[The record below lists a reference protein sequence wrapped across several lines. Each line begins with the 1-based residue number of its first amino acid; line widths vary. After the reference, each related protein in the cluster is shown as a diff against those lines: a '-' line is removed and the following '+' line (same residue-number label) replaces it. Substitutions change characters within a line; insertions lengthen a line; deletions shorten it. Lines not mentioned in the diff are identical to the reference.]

1 MIKLKKLKEVRL
13 YGRTISELLDEF
25 QKFKGRDF
33 IFFDTETLGFNPEP
47 EYIQLTQ
54 IGAILVDGATMKQK
68 KTLNLKIQL
77 TDSAKR
83 FLEPS
88 SWERQD
94 WEKHKEGTHD
104 KTPSEIL
111 DMTGYFNELPEKLA
125 TEEQALK
132 LFSQFINNADN
143 PILVAHNAGFD
154 MRFINVRA
162 KRYNIT
168 IKKTEVID
176 TLRLAKYFLIPTL
189 EKLEKSDILKQL
201 RRVKEMKVSD
211 IKPDVPLK
219 SGENRKEKKHPKD
232 TEFEN
237 FTAEDGTE
245 MLRITYGKPSASLGK
260 LTPVLVGKIEDWHDA
275 LADVKSMIA
284 VYQRIID
291 ILYANRNVD
300 IAALQAD
307 EYRRYKK
314 FRGHN

>member
-1 MIKLKKLKEVRL
+1 MIKLKNLKEVRL

-25 QKFKGRDF
+25 QKFEGRDF

-83 FLEPS
+83 FLEPG
-88 SWERQD
+88 SWERTD
-94 WEKHKEGTHD
+94 WEKNKEGTHD
-104 KTPSEIL
+104 KTPSEVL
-111 DMTGYFNELPEKLA
+111 DMTGYFNDLPERLA

-132 LFSQFINNADN
+132 LFAQFINNANN

-154 MRFINVRA
+154 MRFISVRA
-162 KRYNIT
+162 KRYGIT
-168 IKKTEVID
+168 IKKTEVVD

-189 EKLEKSDILKQL
+189 EKLEKSDVLKQL
-201 RRVKEMKVSD
+201 KRVKVMKVSD
-211 IKPDVPLK
+211 IKPDEVSANGKPK
-219 SGENRKEKKHPKD
+219 NKKHPKD

-275 LADVKSMIA
+275 LADVKSMML
-284 VYQRIID
+284 VYQKIIE
-291 ILYANRNVD
+291 ILYANRNID

-314 FRGHN
+314 LKGHN